1 MIGAVKHRLSN
12 TVECNMSELFSA
24 QGCPNYTDLIYDKV
38 TNLVQDMADK
48 LFSRV

>member
-1 MIGAVKHRLSN
+1 MIRAVKHRLSN
-12 TVECNMSELFSA
+12 TVECNISELFSA
-24 QGCPNYTDLIYDKV
+24 QGCPNTDLIYDKV